1 MIEVACAIIVNPD
14 NQVLVAQRSAAM
26 KMPLKMEFPGGKVE
40 PGENAAGCL
49 IREIKE
55 ELNLLVCPVFE
66 MEANI
71 HRYPDF
77 TIKLIPFICTITSGE
92 LVLKEHIAC
101 YWADLEML
109 YGLDWAEAD
118 ILIMKNY
125 LAGNY
130 WRKKVNLH

>member
-1 MIEVACAIIVNPD
+1 MIEVACAIIVNPE
-14 NQVLVAQRSAAM
+14 NQVLVAQRSATM

-40 PGENAAGCL
+40 PGETAAVCL

-55 ELNLLVCPVFE
+55 ELNLSVHPVFE
-66 MEANI
+66 MEVNI
-71 HRYPDF
+71 HQYPDF

-109 YGLDWAEAD
+109 DHLDWTAAD
-118 ILIMKNY
+118 IPVMKNY

-130 WRKKVNLH
+130 QRKKVNLH